1 MEGVLSFGLF
11 IVLCIGFLLT
21 ITASVIFW
29 QRLKSENSK
38 ELLVYL
44 EQLKEGQQKLSGT
57 VEIVSN
63 NQNTSNAHLIGHME
77 ARLSEVQKQIFDSL
91 NGSAIKTAQSLGA
104 LQERLVAIDKAQDNL
119 EKLSGNVLSLQDI
132 LSNKQ
137 TRGAFGE
144 IQLK

>member
-63 NQNTSNAHLIGHME
+63 NQNTSNANLIGHME
-77 ARLSEVQKQIFDSL
+77 AVVR
-91 NGSAIKTAQSLGA
+91 SAEA
-104 LQERLVAIDKAQDNL
+104 D
-119 EKLSGNVLSLQDI
+119 
-132 LSNKQ
+132 
-137 TRGAFGE
+137 F
-144 IQLK
+144 